1 MKYLRNNDTKVT
13 SMRWDVCVHLK
24 RYGLIWL
31 FTIPQGNILVISIF
45 QISRETHTHTLT
57 SNHAYNFAQ
66 LSPIIHHM
74 VHRSHRWISLF
85 INICLLSRFGPGSL
99 ATAAP
104 SNIFGFVLFTRESA
118 TWDRPPCYL
127 PSLWTVPRLV
137 AKDLFTRTTP
147 SVLPSVQEYKTNYT
161 HTSRNKYRIIIYRWL
176 HCQS

>member
-1 MKYLRNNDTKVT
+1 MTRKWHPCGEMYAYTWSGTAWSGCLLSHKET
-13 SMRWDVCVHLK
+13 SWWFPFFK
-24 RYGLIWL
+24 S
-31 FTIPQGNILVISIF
+31 Q
-45 QISRETHTHTLT
+45 EKHTHTLT

-66 LSPIIHHM
+66 LSPIIHHI